1 MSEELFFTAEDF
13 LKKDPGPSSSGGKVN
28 LFIFEDPV
36 NNGKYFAEGMTIQIV
51 DKEDK
56 RLLQILSQARTVVFE
71 YFDFEDP
78 DKNRPYIATIEIRQK
93 IKGSTQEYFY
103 LKFLEDIRVGLKED
117 GSGDPALLQERNI
130 FFEPSVEFKF
140 ANSDFDTLR
149 GTVSAVR
156 RSKNRLKVDNQTVN
170 EQGLPGNIKTL
181 IKAGRNK
188 ELKDALPKRLFGEV
202 QDSLY
207 SDAGWTNARYNGSE
221 FTRIRT
227 TLGDTQEC
235 RTLGSEP
242 SRAFFQ
248 ETGAIF
254 SSESDDDRIIQIFE
268 NSIAETTNIP
278 IYYINFIKNQ
288 QNCNLESTFLP
299 DTRAG
304 RGIFRRGEK
313 VDSISTTSSDN
324 PEAVTVLYVKEDGK
338 FKRIASSKVYII
350 GTAEV
355 YETDDNGIVQ

>member
-1 MSEELFFTAEDF
+1 MSEELIFTAEDF
-13 LKKDPGPSSSGGKVN
+13 LKIDPGSPSSSKGKVN
-28 LFIFEDPV
+28 LLIFEDP
-36 NNGKYFAEGMTIQIV
+36 KDSETYFAEGMTVQIV

-71 YFDFEDP
+71 YFDVENP
-78 DKNRPYIATIEIRQK
+78 DENRPYIATIETRQK
-93 IKGSTQEYFY
+93 LKGGAQEYFY
-103 LKFLEDIRVGLKED
+103 LKFLEDVEVGLKED
-117 GSGDPALLQERNI
+117 GNGDPSPLPSMNI

-140 ANSDFDTLR
+140 ANSDFDTPR
-149 GTVSAVR
+149 GTVYAVR

-170 EQGLPGNIKTL
+170 EEGLPGNIETL
-181 IKAGRNK
+181 IEAGQNK
-188 ELKDALPKRLFGEV
+188 EFKDALPKRLFGEV

-207 SDAGWTNARYNGSE
+207 SDTGWTNTRYNGSE

-254 SSESDDDRIIQIFE
+254 SLESSDERIKEIFE
-268 NSIAETTNIP
+268 NSITETDNIP
-278 IYYINFIKNQ
+278 IFYITYIENQ
-288 QNCNLESTFLP
+288 QDPNLESTFLP
-299 DTRAG
+299 DTRAR
-304 RGIFRRGEK
+304 RGIFGLG
-313 VDSISTTSSDN
+313 DTINWIHSN
-324 PEAVTVLYVKEDGK
+324 PEAVTVLYVKEDGR
-338 FKRIASSKVYII
+338 FKRIASSRVYII